1 MSPAFPTQPLDW
13 KVGAK
18 YFHTIKYANTCDN
31 ITHPFVGKEY
41 SSTEE
46 IECDLQHISTD
57 IVKRAEL
64 FIPRKKSKQQK
75 RSGTNSF
82 LYIYAGKVDALS
94 EAGRMQG
101 DHDRVQLPMRE
112 KCKKDVCSYV
122 KKCRAHLVRKQI
134 QKRDEMIQQNLER
147 FKSNHHTK
155 TVYTKLLSNG
165 NIISNPN
172 NLLNCWADLF
182 HSLGQ
187 SQGNSNEHLHLSQQ
201 REFQLQTASRN
212 GIS

>member
-13 KVGAK
+13 KVWEK
-18 YFHTIKYANTCDN
+18 YFHTIKYANACDN

-41 SSTEE
+41 SS
-46 IECDLQHISTD
+46 IGMWPPAYILQRLS
-57 IVKRAEL
+57 KEL
-64 FIPRKKSKQQK
+64 SCLFQGKSQSHRKDQGQ
-75 RSGTNSF
+75 NSL

-147 FKSNHHTK
+147 RFKSNHHTK
-155 TVYTKLLSNG
+155 TVCTKLLSNG
-165 NIISNPN
+165 KIISNPN
-172 NLLNCWADLF
+172 DLLNCWADHF

-201 REFQLQTASRN
+201 RVFQLQTASRN